1 MAATFH
7 PASGDAPVQV
17 ELTPWKPSMWALVVG
32 AAATAGLTIGLV
44 VSLFF
49 PPGQLSG
56 YEYHLWKWEADTL
69 LDNVFARLGI
79 GPEPGATE
87 GEAALRQYF
96 GLTSQIR
103 ALQAGEDPDAMAIEA
118 LDNERATFE
127 NDVERLLEGWI
138 DEAVVAAGLQRRL
151 PLFRDVEFTWP
162 PVDFELTTPPRLLVR
177 LPRDRIERAG
187 DTLLKPDLSAGD
199 IERIERE
206 AEDTDT
212 AAVVISIGG
221 IAAYPAIVRDDRTYD
236 SILETASHEWVHHY
250 LAFFP
255 LGQQWGN
262 GGDAETL
269 NETTAELAGRE
280 IARLVRQRHP
290 MDFSDGADGRAPAA
304 AQATTLDFSAVMRDL
319 RLQVDEFLAQ
329 GNVAEAEA
337 LMESTRQRLNADG
350 FALRKVNQA
359 YFAFY
364 GTYADSPQSSNPIGP
379 KVDRVWELTRDPGA
393 FLAGMRDVE
402 DVDDLDR
409 LIARLEATRGAQP

>member
-1 MAATFH
+1 MVATLH
-7 PASGDAPVQV
+7 PAPDEGLEPV

-32 AAATAGLTIGLV
+32 AAATLGLTIGLV

-49 PPGQLSG
+49 PPGRLSG

-79 GPEPGATE
+79 GPDPDATE
-87 GEAALRQYF
+87 GQAALRQYF

-103 ALQAGEDPDAMAIEA
+103 AQQAAEAPDAAAIEA

-177 LPRDRIERAG
+177 SPRDRIERAG

-199 IERIERE
+199 IERIE
-206 AEDTDT
+206 AEVEDADT

-236 SILETASHEWVHHY
+236 SILETAAHEWVHHY

-280 IARLVRQRHP
+280 IAQLVRQRHP
-290 MDFSDGADGRAPAA
+290 LDFGEGADGRAPAA
-304 AQATTLDFSAVMRDL
+304 TAATTLDFSAVMRDL
-319 RLQVDEFLAQ
+319 RLQVDGLLAQ
-329 GNVAEAEA
+329 GKVAEAEA
-337 LMESTRQRLNADG
+337 LMEATRQRLNDDG
-350 FALRKVNQA
+350 FTLRKVNQA

-409 LIARLEATRGAQP
+409 LIAVLEATRGAQP